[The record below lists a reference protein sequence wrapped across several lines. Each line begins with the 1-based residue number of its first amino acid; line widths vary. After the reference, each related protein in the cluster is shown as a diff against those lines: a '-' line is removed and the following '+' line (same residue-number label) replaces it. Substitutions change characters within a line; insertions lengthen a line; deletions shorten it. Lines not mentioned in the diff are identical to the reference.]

1 MARAA
6 TLTVRIAAV
15 LLAAAAGLRLGA
27 VAVERMRR
35 PDVEL
40 KMELAKAWRF
50 FVTLVL
56 PALVVAAVIEVLA
69 TPFFLMMAR
78 G

>member
-1 MARAA
+1 
-6 TLTVRIAAV
+6 LLPHGIIEISAV

-27 VAVERMRR
+27 VAVERLRR
-35 PDVEL
+35 RDVKL
-40 KMELAKAWRF
+40 KLELARAWRF

-56 PALVVAAVIEVLA
+56 PALVVAAVIETLV
-69 TPFFLMMAR
+69 TPFLLMMAI